1 MCAAAAPSS
10 SGGFNS
16 SAPCYASGRK
26 PWRNVPTIR
35 RQRVRQLRWRCQR
48 SIFKLPGKIFN
59 PAGTSVDAFQPLKS
73 YMSNSGAATVG
84 WAWSCMRAAV
94 QPSQERELAL
104 LHELRRNVNVLLA
117 APLKSDVADDPLVM
131 LQGYGGLQ
139 GGTRGYRVCSV
150 KHLTV
155 S

>member
-1 MCAAAAPSS
+1 
-10 SGGFNS
+10 
-16 SAPCYASGRK
+16 
-26 PWRNVPTIR
+26 
-35 RQRVRQLRWRCQR
+35 
-48 SIFKLPGKIFN
+48 
-59 PAGTSVDAFQPLKS
+59 
-73 YMSNSGAATVG
+73 
-84 WAWSCMRAAV
+84 MRAAV